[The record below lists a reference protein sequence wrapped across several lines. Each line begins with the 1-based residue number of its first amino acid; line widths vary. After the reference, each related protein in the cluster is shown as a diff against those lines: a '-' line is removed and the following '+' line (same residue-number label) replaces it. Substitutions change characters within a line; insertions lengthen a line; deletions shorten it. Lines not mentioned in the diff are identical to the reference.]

1 MRRTSRAPALRP
13 SPQHP
18 EANAEFA
25 APHDFAALAQH
36 GGAASHL
43 LGGRAQSTAAAS
55 VLAPASA
62 AASVLAPASAAA
74 PAPASAAAASA
85 SGSSSPEAPWGPA
98 AGFGASELPGL
109 LIRLLKTVI
118 YRDDDERTWSEL
130 LRRQSAVRDFM
141 GQLHLELAIDEAEG
155 YAFLRSREDGPEE
168 PERKIPRLIARRP
181 LSFPVSLLLALLRKR
196 LAEFDAIGGDTRLI
210 VSRDDIVELLRI
222 FLPEGPNEARMID
235 QIESHVQRVV
245 ELGFLRKLKPGS
257 DASSAAAHFEVRR
270 ILKAFVDAQWL
281 AEFDV
286 QLARY
291 RAVLSDGADTPV
303 AHNGAPAGA
312 GAPAAAHDEPGG
324 GDPRHA

>member
-43 LGGRAQSTAAAS
+43 LGARAQSTAAAS
-55 VLAPASA
+55 V
-62 AASVLAPASAAA
+62 
-74 PAPASAAAASA
+74 